1 MYQKEIPCTIMR
13 GGTSKAVFFLEK
25 DLPAGEK
32 ERDAVILKIVG
43 SPDKRQID
51 GLGGAVSV
59 TTKAAV
65 IGPPS
70 VPGADVDYLFL
81 QPSIT
86 EAFVSSAGNCGNIS
100 SAVGPFAIEMG
111 LVKAEDPETVVRV
124 YNRNTKKIIR
134 ETVQTPGGRVTYS
147 GSTSIAGVPGTA
159 APVKLEFPEPA
170 GSMFG
175 RLLPTGKT
183 AEMLEYESGKA
194 VEVSIVDA
202 TNPLI
207 FVNAASVGMDGTEL
221 PPEIDG
227 NPELLVRL
235 EAIRGAAAVLLGVCK
250 KPEEARHVSPGIPKI
265 AVIGPAKPY
274 ETSEGEKIGGD
285 DYDLSIRMMSMQKAH
300 PACAMTGAMCTAAA
314 AVCPGTLVWKACQ
327 REEEPVKTTI
337 RLGHAGGLLEAGA
350 KAEPGTD
357 GCPHICSVSGIRT
370 ARRLMSGTAFY
381 EPLGE

>member
-1 MYQKEIPCTIMR
+1 M
-13 GGTSKAVFFLEK
+13 
-25 DLPAGEK
+25 
-32 ERDAVILKIVG
+32 
-43 SPDKRQID
+43 
-51 GLGGAVSV
+51 

-147 GSTSIAGVPGTA
+147 GSTSIAGVARTA
-159 APVKLEFPEPA
+159 AGEVGISEPA

-250 KPEEARHVSPGIPKI
+250 KAGGGKACIARHPENRRHRAG
-265 AVIGPAKPY
+265 
-274 ETSEGEKIGGD
+274 
-285 DYDLSIRMMSMQKAH
+285 KA
-300 PACAMTGAMCTAAA
+300 
-314 AVCPGTLVWKACQ
+314 
-327 REEEPVKTTI
+327 I
-337 RLGHAGGLLEAGA
+337 
-350 KAEPGTD
+350 
-357 GCPHICSVSGIRT
+357 
-370 ARRLMSGTAFY
+370 
-381 EPLGE
+381 